1 MHESAR
7 TRVTRLFFPGE
18 TVIRKEPLGPDA
30 EQRLRHEVSM
40 LERLRGV
47 AGAAQLVEVPRFPG
61 SLVVADAGGA
71 TLAGTAKPLAAA
83 ELAGLAAGLARAV
96 AGIHARG
103 VMHRDIAPANVV
115 IGRGGLP
122 CLVDFA
128 LAASLAEIRPEFT
141 HHAEITGTLAYLAPE
156 STGRTGRPVDQRA
169 DLYALG
175 AMLYELATG
184 GPPFGTGDP
193 LRLTHDHLARMPTAP
208 AELNPAVPAS
218 LSQII
223 MHLLEK
229 EPDHRYQTAEGVLY
243 DLEQLRDAGARP
255 GSAVLRVGQHDVPL
269 RLLPPSRLAGRA
281 DEVAALRLAFTDALA
296 GRCRGVLIS
305 GAPGVGK
312 TALAG
317 ELRPVVTGRNGWFV
331 TGKFDPY
338 RRDLEFDAVNQAFR
352 ALGRLLLAE
361 PEDELARVREQIVRA
376 AGPNAGL
383 LAATVPEF
391 AALLAV
397 PPDPGDPLTAQVRAQ
412 WVAATVLRAVAS
424 RNRPVVVFVDDL
436 QWAGRTP
443 LGLADLVLSEE
454 PVEGMLLV
462 GAYRESDVDAAHP
475 LAAPLSRWLDQDG
488 VRHLRLDNL
497 PAPGL
502 VTMVAEMLHADPAT
516 AAGLAGAI
524 EPHTSGNPYETV
536 ELLNA
541 LRRGGA
547 LTATVAGWRWD
558 AAAARAHLGQSE
570 VTGLLVARIDAMPP
584 QSRQLVEAM
593 ACLGGRTELS
603 LLQAATGESAGGLD
617 QMLAPALEE
626 GLLVAEPGAYPAV
639 RFRHDR
645 IREVVLDGLD
655 PQRRHTL
662 QLAMARRLAA
672 VPELFAAAAGQ
683 YLPVTGAVDHPA
695 ERRQVTGLLRRA
707 AGQARLTGDYTLVN
721 TVLTAALP
729 LIDPGETAALAEV
742 HTARHTALYSLGR
755 LEEADEEYRAIE
767 RLCPAAL
774 PRAEATAVQVRSLT
788 HRKRLAEAVD
798 LGLETLRALGLIVPA
813 AVRLP
818 AEIDRHFDQ
827 LHRWLE
833 DADAADDQARP
844 GITDPALLATARIV
858 NAVVATAY
866 FAADPAMQAWL
877 SLEALRIWIEH
888 GPGPALAGPAGHSAV
903 AVVALRGDYA
913 AGYRT
918 ARRILTVAETRGYEP
933 GTSQMR
939 QLFANFCCW
948 FEPIENGVQAAQQA
962 RAGLIADGDLANAGY
977 AYSIATYFLADCA
990 PTLEAFLAEVDAG
1003 LAFARRTGNEQT
1015 GQWFEGYRWLAG
1027 VLRGEDSATAGEAIA
1042 ADRYAA
1048 NPAALFY
1055 AHLSRAQAAAIFGD
1069 LAALTRHTAA
1079 VLPLRPGPP
1088 RNYPTAAARLLRG
1101 LALAGQAR
1109 ASQAGERADLLSGL
1123 DDVTRWLAAHAVDAP
1138 DNFLHL
1144 LRLLEAER
1152 AWAAGDFRAA
1162 AVAFDAARREAAQRQ
1177 RPWHRAMIAERAA
1190 RFYLAHGL
1198 DHAGYG
1204 LLAQARQDYLAWG
1217 ATAKV
1222 GQLDWAYP
1230 ALQPRAGATAGHHDG
1245 DPGDLLRS
1253 GATVTT
1259 GTIDLLGV
1267 LSASQALSSETSI
1280 NRLHAHVA
1288 EVVGA
1293 MTGATAVHLVLWS
1306 EDRHGWL
1313 LPAPDGGAAPVTG
1326 TGHEHATPM
1335 SVLRYVQRVSEPLV
1349 VADAT
1354 SDDRFARDP
1363 YFAEAGCC
1371 SLLALPI
1378 LSRGILRAVLLLEN
1392 RLIRGAFTAGR
1403 LDAVKL
1409 IAGQLA
1415 VSLDNAQLYAELTAS
1430 RARIVAAADQARR
1443 VSSGTCTTA
1452 PSSSW
1457 SPSPCGCARC
1467 GRRCHPGV
1475 AISWPSWT
1483 AWPPGSTARWTRC
1496 ARSRA
1501 ASTPRSWLR
1510 VASSPPSRCSPA
1522 APRSPLTCTCMR
1534 TAGCP
1539 EPVEVSAYY
1548 VIAEALANAA
1558 KHAHASAITVEVEA
1572 DTALLRVAVRDDGAG
1587 GAGFTGGT
1595 GLAGL
1600 KDRVEALGGRI
1611 VLDSPRGAGTS
1622 LRVELPLTTDG
1633 GDITSLE
1640 TRAQDS
1646 RSGPSVSG
1654 KPATPS
1660 GSLWGARRR
1669 PGV

>member
-1 MHESAR
+1 MGAGEVLPGQDSPDRAEVVHESAR
-7 TRVTRLFFPGE
+7 TRVTRLFLAGR
-18 TVIRKEPLGPDA
+18 TVVRKEPLGPDA
-30 EQRLRHEVSM
+30 DCRLRHEAAM

-47 AGAAQLVEVPRFPG
+47 TGVAQLAQAPRYPG
-61 SLVVADAGGA
+61 SIVLDDAGG
-71 TLAGTAKPLAAA
+71 TS
-83 ELAGLAAGLARAV
+83 LAGLARPLAAGELTGLGLGLARAM
-96 AGIHARG
+96 AGMHRAG
-103 VMHRDIAPANVV
+103 VMHRDISPANVV
-115 IGRGGLP
+115 ISGGGAP

-128 LAASLAEIRPEFT
+128 LATSLAEIRPGFT
-141 HHAEITGTLAYLAPE
+141 PHSEIVGTLAYLAPE
-156 STGRTGRPVDQRA
+156 QTGRTGRPVDQRA

-175 AMLYELATG
+175 ATLYELATS

-193 LRLTHDHLARMPTAP
+193 LRLTHDHLARVPVPP
-208 AELNPAVPAS
+208 AQVNPAVPGP
-218 LSQII
+218 LSAII
-223 MHLLEK
+223 LHLLEK
-229 EPDHRYQTAEGVLY
+229 EPDNRYQTADGVLY
-243 DLEQLRDAGARP
+243 DLERLRDAGAL
-255 GSAVLRVGQHDVPL
+255 GAGALRVGERDFPL
-269 RLLPPSRLAGRA
+269 RLVPPSRLVCREE
-281 DEVAALRLAFTDALA
+281 EVAALAAAFEEAMT
-296 GRCRGVLIS
+296 GRCRGVLVS

-312 TALAG
+312 TALAD
-317 ELRPVVTGRNGWFV
+317 ELRPVLTGRDGWFV
-331 TGKFDPY
+331 AGKFDPY
-338 RRDLEFDAVNQAFR
+338 RRDLEFDAVHQAFR

-361 PEDELARVREQIVRA
+361 PDDELAGVRERVLGGV
-376 AGPNAGL
+376 GPNAGL
-383 LAATVPEF
+383 LTATVPEF
-391 AALLAV
+391 AALLGV
-397 PPDPGDPLTAQVRAQ
+397 PPDAGDPLTAQVRAQ
-412 WVAATVLRAVAS
+412 RTGVAVLRAVAS
-424 RNRPVVVFVDDL
+424 RKRPLVVFVDDL

-443 LGLADLVLSEE
+443 LGFVDLVLSEE
-454 PVEGMLLV
+454 PVEGLLLV
-462 GAYRESDVDAAHP
+462 GAYREGEVDASHP
-475 LAAPLSRWLDQDG
+475 LATPLSRWLDQDG

-524 EPHTSGNPYETV
+524 EPHASGNPYETV

-547 LTATVAGWRWD
+547 LTATAAGWRWD
-558 AAAARAHLGQSE
+558 AAATRAHLGQSE

-593 ACLGGRTELS
+593 ACLGGRAELS
-603 LLQAATGESAGGLD
+603 LLQAATAELVAVVD
-617 QMLAPALEE
+617 QALAPALDE

-645 IREVVLDGLD
+645 IREVVLGGLD
-655 PQRRHTL
+655 PQRRRTL

-683 YLPVTGAVDHPA
+683 YLPVTGAIDDA
-695 ERRQVTGLLRRA
+695 MERRQVVGLLRRA

-774 PRAEATAVQVRSLT
+774 QRAEATAVQVRSLT

-798 LGLETLRALGLIVPA
+798 LGLETLRALGRIVPP

-844 GITDPALLATARIV
+844 GITDPTLLATARIV

-877 SLEALRIWIEH
+877 SLEAMRIWIEH

-918 ARRILTVAETRGYEP
+918 ARRILTVAEARGYEP

-990 PTLEAFLAEVDAG
+990 PTLETFLAEVDAG

-1027 VLRGEDSATAGEAIA
+1027 VLRGEGSAAAGEAIA

-1069 LAALTRHTAA
+1069 LAALTRHAAA

-1109 ASQAGERADLLSGL
+1109 ASQAGECAGLLSGL
-1123 DDVTRWLAAHAVDAP
+1123 DDVTRWLAARAADAP

-1162 AVAFDAARREAAQRQ
+1162 AVAFDVARREAAQRQ

-1280 NRLHAHVA
+1280 NRLHARVA
-1288 EVVGA
+1288 EVLGA

-1335 SVLRYVQRVSEPLV
+1335 SVLRYAQRVGEPLV

-1415 VSLDNAQLYAELTAS
+1415 VSLDNAQLYAELTTS

-1443 VSSGTCTTA
+1443 RIERDLHDGAQQRLVSLA
-1452 PSSSW
+1452 LQL
-1457 SPSPCGCARC
+1457 
-1467 GRRCHPGV
+1467 
-1475 AISWPSWT
+1475 
-1483 AWPPGSTARWTRC
+1483 
-1496 ARSRA
+1496 RA
-1501 ASTPRSWLR
+1501 AQAAVPPELGELGADLARAAAEATGALEEVREIARGIHPAVLAEGGLR
-1510 VASSPPSRCSPA
+1510 LALKALAR
-1522 APRSPLTCTCMR
+1522 RSPIPVDLQVHADR
-1534 TAGCP
+1534 RLP

-1548 VIAEALANAA
+1548 IIAEALTNAA
-1558 KHAHASAITVEVEA
+1558 RHARASTATVTVTVA
-1572 DTALLRVAVRDDGAG
+1572 GDVLRVAVRDDGAG
-1587 GAGFTGGT
+1587 GADFARGT

-1600 KDRVEALGGRI
+1600 KDRVDALGGR
-1611 VLDSPRGAGTS
+1611 LFLHSPPGAGTT
-1622 LRVELPLTTDG
+1622 LRAELPLTTN
-1633 GDITSLE
+1633 GDVTS
-1640 TRAQDS
+1640 R
-1646 RSGPSVSG
+1646 
-1654 KPATPS
+1654 
-1660 GSLWGARRR
+1660 
-1669 PGV
+1669 